1 MIFYNCE
8 VTFDCSLDA
17 DSDLFEDK
25 RPQFLRSVR
34 NPNRFW
40 SPDTIQEFN
49 NSLNSTEAE
58 KVAILIYEAKNT
70 EFGLIVASDMM
81 ERLTASRFLIF
92 FKHYLKEEIS
102 EYTIHNL
109 KVKALKEI
117 TPFQAS
123 KLIAV
128 AERNRYSSFEADWM
142 RQGIFGNDNFS
153 LAYFRNGD
161 FNVQDLLIEEKSLT
175 YRSALAQA
183 KKLMLD
189 QSFIDELK
197 RIYTAEHPNFFVG
210 LPIHYALKVKN
221 SQGIKPAIQLLC
233 RALYTNHRIIGRTI
247 NRINE
252 ISERA
257 HHDCDI
263 DAVFEQSTGNTVII
277 EMRGSTEDHMDYASG
292 YHMVVNEFSSQIKR
306 HQHQTLF
313 ILVEESDNPGFAPKL
328 IGSVQD
334 DMHLVEIKEGAG
346 NRAVA
351 LAYLKKLAEEGNLIA
366 YSDEDFERALGTDS
380 TFRPS
385 DINRIYETLRR
396 DNLRNNIYTAYK
408 DVGQFKID
416 AGKISANDAYTTFQE
431 MIGLTE
437 VKKLLEQIVDNFKIQ
452 KARSSMGLSKQRM
465 SMHMVFTGNPGTA
478 KTTVS
483 RLLAQILSKEGILD
497 TGNYVECG
505 RADLIGEYVGQTAPK
520 VRQRFR
526 EAKGGVLM
534 IDEAYSLV
542 DHWKGAYGDEALSTI
557 VQEMENNRDDT
568 IVIFCGYPDK
578 MKDFI
583 ERNEGLRSRIAFQID
598 FPDYKADEL
607 VEILKLFVKN
617 DGYEISPEIE
627 SKCREIFVKAVQKK
641 DFGNGRFVRN
651 LWEQAKLKQSSRLC
665 AENSGLK
672 ISREEIITLKPEDFD
687 VNIAEKFSSRGNA
700 IGFAR

>member
-8 VTFDCSLDA
+8 IIFKCLLDE
-17 DSDLFEDK
+17 DSELFEER
-25 RPQFLRSVR
+25 RPPWR
-34 NPNRFW
+34 NGHGNHFW
-40 SPDTIQEFN
+40 PEDTIQEFN
-49 NSLNSTEAE
+49 SALVESESE
-58 KVAILIYEAKNT
+58 KVAMLIYEAKT
-70 EFGLIVASDMM
+70 DKEFDLVVAVNLM
-81 ERLTASRFLIF
+81 ERLTPARLLKIF
-92 FKHYLKEEIS
+92 KQYLKEEIF
-102 EYTIHNL
+102 EYELHD
-109 KVKALKEI
+109 VKIKTLKEI

-123 KLIAV
+123 KLLGLADK
-128 AERNRYSSFEADWM
+128 NRHITFNVDWN
-142 RQGIFGNDNFS
+142 RLGIFGNDEFS
-153 LAYFRNGD
+153 LNYFRNGD
-161 FNVQDLLIEEKSLT
+161 FNVQDGLIDSAALT
-175 YRSALAQA
+175 YRAAIAQA

-189 QSFIDELK
+189 KSFLDELK
-197 RIYTAEHPNFFVG
+197 RIYTSEHPKKFAG
-210 LPIHYALKVKN
+210 LPIHYVLKVKN
-221 SQGIKPAIQLLC
+221 SQGVKQMIQLLC
-233 RALYTNHRIIGRTI
+233 QALYTNHRIVGRTI

-252 ISERA
+252 ITERA

-263 DAVFEQSTGNTVII
+263 DAVFEQSAGNTMII
-277 EMRGSTEDHMDYASG
+277 EMRGSSEEHMNYASG
-292 YHMVVNEFSSQIKR
+292 YHMVVNEFSSQIKS
-306 HQHQTLF
+306 HQHNTLF

-328 IGSVQD
+328 ISAVQED
-334 DMHLVEIKEGAG
+334 IHLIELKEGAG

-351 LAYLKKLAEEGNLIA
+351 LEYLKKLAVEGNLTS
-366 YSDEDFERALGTDS
+366 YSDADFEQALGTDS

-385 DINRIYETLRR
+385 DINRIYESMRR

-408 DVGQFKID
+408 NVSQFRIDTSKI
-416 AGKISANDAYTTFQE
+416 AVNDAYSALQE
-431 MIGLTE
+431 MIGLTD
-437 VKKLLEQIVDNFKIQ
+437 VKKLLEQIVANFKIQ
-452 KARSSMGLSKQRM
+452 KARSSMGLNQQKM

-483 RLLAQILSKEGILD
+483 RLFAQILSKEGILD
-497 TGNYVECG
+497 SGNYVECG

-520 VRQRFR
+520 VRHRFR
-526 EAKGGVLM
+526 EAKGGILM

-607 VEILKLFVKN
+607 VGILKLFVKN
-617 DGYEISPEIE
+617 DGYEITPEIE
-627 SKCREIFVKAVQKK
+627 SKCREIFVKAAQKK

-651 LWEQAKLKQSSRLC
+651 LWEQAKLKQSSRIC
-665 AENSGLK
+665 AENVGK
-672 ISREEIITLKPEDFD
+672 EISREEIIALKPEDFD

>member
-8 VTFDCSLDA
+8 IIFKCLLDE
-17 DSDLFEDK
+17 DSELFEER
-25 RPQFLRSVR
+25 RPPWR
-34 NPNRFW
+34 NGHGNHFW
-40 SPDTIQEFN
+40 PEDTIQEFN
-49 NSLNSTEAE
+49 SALVESESE
-58 KVAILIYEAKNT
+58 KVAMLIYEAKT
-70 EFGLIVASDMM
+70 DKEFDLVVAVNLM
-81 ERLTASRFLIF
+81 ERLTPARLLKIF
-92 FKHYLKEEIS
+92 KQYLKEEIF
-102 EYTIHNL
+102 EYELHD
-109 KVKALKEI
+109 VKIKTLKEI

-123 KLIAV
+123 KLLGLADK
-128 AERNRYSSFEADWM
+128 NRHITFNVDWN
-142 RQGIFGNDNFS
+142 RLGIFGNDEFS
-153 LAYFRNGD
+153 LNYFRNGD
-161 FNVQDLLIEEKSLT
+161 FNVQDGLIDSAALT
-175 YRSALAQA
+175 YRAAIAQA

-189 QSFIDELK
+189 KSFLDELK
-197 RIYTAEHPNFFVG
+197 RIYTSEHPKKFAG
-210 LPIHYALKVKN
+210 LPIHYVLKVKN
-221 SQGIKPAIQLLC
+221 SQGVKQMIQLLC
-233 RALYTNHRIIGRTI
+233 QALYTNHRIVGRTI

-252 ISERA
+252 ITERA

-263 DAVFEQSTGNTVII
+263 DAVFEQSAGNTMII
-277 EMRGSTEDHMDYASG
+277 EMRGSSEDHMNYASG
-292 YHMVVNEFSSQIKR
+292 YHMVVNEFSSQIKS
-306 HQHQTLF
+306 HQHNTLF

-328 IGSVQD
+328 ISAVQED
-334 DMHLVEIKEGAG
+334 IHLIELKEGAG

-351 LAYLKKLAEEGNLIA
+351 LEYLKKLAVEGNLTS
-366 YSDEDFERALGTDS
+366 YSDADFEQALGTDS

-385 DINRIYETLRR
+385 DINRIYESMRR

-408 DVGQFKID
+408 NVSQFRIDTSKI
-416 AGKISANDAYTTFQE
+416 AVNDAYSALQE
-431 MIGLTE
+431 MIGLTD
-437 VKKLLEQIVDNFKIQ
+437 VKKLLEQIVANFKIQ
-452 KARSSMGLSKQRM
+452 KARSSMGLNQQKM

-483 RLLAQILSKEGILD
+483 RLFAQILSKEGILD
-497 TGNYVECG
+497 SGNYVECG

-520 VRQRFR
+520 VRHRFR
-526 EAKGGVLM
+526 EAKGGILM

-598 FPDYKADEL
+598 FPDYKAEEL
-607 VEILKLFVKN
+607 VGILKLFVKN
-617 DGYEISPEIE
+617 DGYEITPEIE
-627 SKCREIFVKAVQKK
+627 SKCREIFVKAAQKK

-651 LWEQAKLKQSSRLC
+651 LWEQAKLKQSSRIC
-665 AENSGLK
+665 AENVGK
-672 ISREEIITLKPEDFD
+672 EISREEIIALKPEDFD

>member
-8 VTFDCSLDA
+8 IIFKCLLDE
-17 DSDLFEDK
+17 DSELFEER
-25 RPQFLRSVR
+25 RPPWR
-34 NPNRFW
+34 NGHGNHFW
-40 SPDTIQEFN
+40 PEDTIQEFN
-49 NSLNSTEAE
+49 SALVESESE
-58 KVAILIYEAKNT
+58 KVAMLIYEAKT
-70 EFGLIVASDMM
+70 DKEFDLVVAVNLM
-81 ERLTASRFLIF
+81 ERLTPARLLKIF
-92 FKHYLKEEIS
+92 KQYLKEEIF
-102 EYTIHNL
+102 EYELHD
-109 KVKALKEI
+109 VKIKTLKEI

-123 KLIAV
+123 KLLGLADK
-128 AERNRYSSFEADWM
+128 NRHITFNVDWN
-142 RQGIFGNDNFS
+142 RLGIFGNDEFS
-153 LAYFRNGD
+153 LNYFRNGD
-161 FNVQDLLIEEKSLT
+161 FNVQDGLIDSAALT
-175 YRSALAQA
+175 YRAAIAQA

-189 QSFIDELK
+189 KSFLDELK
-197 RIYTAEHPNFFVG
+197 RIYTSEHPKKFAG
-210 LPIHYALKVKN
+210 LPIHYVLKVKN
-221 SQGIKPAIQLLC
+221 SQGVKQMIQLLC
-233 RALYTNHRIIGRTI
+233 QALYTNHRIVGRTI

-252 ISERA
+252 ITERA

-263 DAVFEQSTGNTVII
+263 DAVFEQSAGNTMII
-277 EMRGSTEDHMDYASG
+277 EMRGSSEDHMNYASG
-292 YHMVVNEFSSQIKR
+292 YHMVVNEFSSQIKS
-306 HQHQTLF
+306 HQHNTLF

-328 IGSVQD
+328 ISAVQED
-334 DMHLVEIKEGAG
+334 IHLIELKEGAG

-351 LAYLKKLAEEGNLIA
+351 LEYLKKLAVEGNLTS
-366 YSDEDFERALGTDS
+366 YSDADFEQALGTDS

-385 DINRIYETLRR
+385 DINRIYESMRR

-408 DVGQFKID
+408 NVSQFRIDTSKI
-416 AGKISANDAYTTFQE
+416 AVNDAYSALQE
-431 MIGLTE
+431 MIGLTD
-437 VKKLLEQIVDNFKIQ
+437 VKKLLEQIVANFKIQ
-452 KARSSMGLSKQRM
+452 KARSSMGLNQQRM

-483 RLLAQILSKEGILD
+483 RLFAQILSKEGILD
-497 TGNYVECG
+497 SGNYVECG

-520 VRQRFR
+520 VRHRFR
-526 EAKGGVLM
+526 EAKGGILM

-607 VEILKLFVKN
+607 VGILKLFVKN
-617 DGYEISPEIE
+617 DGYEITPEIE
-627 SKCREIFVKAVQKK
+627 SKCREIFVKAAQKK

-651 LWEQAKLKQSSRLC
+651 LWEQAKLKQSSRIC
-665 AENSGLK
+665 AENVGK
-672 ISREEIITLKPEDFD
+672 EISREEIIALKPEDFD